1 MKNIND
7 FEFFLHNRGCSELLN
22 YHYVDLL
29 YVYVCV
35 CVCVLYILVHFTRY
49 YKYRYC
55 VGTHSLGLSKNRK
68 FDVNQ
73 CIL

>member
-35 CVCVLYILVHFTRY
+35 FCIFW
-49 YKYRYC
+49 
-55 VGTHSLGLSKNRK
+55 
-68 FDVNQ
+68 
-73 CIL
+73 CILQDITNIDIV